1 MIANG
6 VRQPVYP
13 PKKRVSKGTH
23 SATLIII
30 LSFNR
35 KSMSSIGRSSSLSV
49 GEVADQELLR
59 SP

>member
-35 KSMSSIGRSSSLSV
+35 KSMSSIGRSSSLFV
-49 GEVADQELLR
+49 GEVANQELI
-59 SP
+59 